1 MGNAE
6 INKSCPYVKK
16 CGACHI
22 GERTYEEELAQKKQ
36 QVEAYV
42 KKYCPVADMAGMY
55 YPYHYRNKV
64 HAVFGRIKDE
74 VVAGT
79 YEEGTHRIIPIKSC
93 LIEDAQASK
102 IIETVTD
109 LIKSFKIWVYNEDTC
124 RGLMRHILIRKGM
137 STKQIMVVLVT
148 AGPEFPHKKNFVAK
162 LREIHPEITTIVQNI
177 NDQNT
182 TMVLGEKNKALYGNG
197 YIEDVLCGLQ
207 FRISPSSFYQINSAQ
222 AQVLYKK
229 AIQAAALT
237 GTETVIDA
245 YCGIGTIGMVM
256 AAKAKRVI
264 GIELNSDAVRD
275 AKENAKRNNI
285 DNIRFVVGD
294 ATEYMTSMS
303 ENSEHADVLVLD
315 PPRSG
320 STESF
325 VKAAA
330 SIAPKRIVYISCNP
344 ETLGRDL
351 KWFHK
356 AGYRTVKAE
365 GVDMFAFTNHTEAI
379 VTMQRKD
386 RR

>member
-1 MGNAE
+1 MSDVK
-6 INKSCPYVKK
+6 IYKSCPYVKK

-22 GERTYEEELAQKKQ
+22 GDRTYEEELAQKKQ
-36 QVEAYV
+36 QVETYI
-42 KKYCPVADMAGMY
+42 KKYCPVTDMVGMY

-74 VVAGT
+74 VVAGA
-79 YEEGTHRIIPIKSC
+79 YEEGTHRIIPIKNC

-137 STKQIMVVLVT
+137 STKQIMVVIVT
-148 AGPEFPHKKNFVAK
+148 AGSRFPHKNNFVAK
-162 LREIHPEITTIVQNI
+162 LRSLHPEITTIVQNI
-177 NDQNT
+177 NDQDT
-182 TMVLGEKNKALYGNG
+182 TMVLGEKNKVLYGTG
-197 YIEDVLCGLQ
+197 YIEDVLCGLR

-245 YCGIGTIGMVM
+245 YCGIGTIGMAM
-256 AAKAKRVI
+256 AAKAKRVF

-275 AKENAKRNNI
+275 ARANAKRNNI
-285 DNIRFVVGD
+285 ANIRFVAGD
-294 ATEYMTSMS
+294 ATEYMTQMS
-303 ENSEHADVLVLD
+303 ENGEHADVVVLD

-320 STESF
+320 STEAF

-330 SIAPKRIVYISCNP
+330 SIAPKRVI
-344 ETLGRDL
+344 L
-351 KWFHK
+351 
-356 AGYRTVKAE
+356 
-365 GVDMFAFTNHTEAI
+365 TES
-379 VTMQRKD
+379 
-386 RR
+386 